1 MSEITVVA
9 TIHPKPGHADALIRE
24 MQANAANVH
33 NEAGCLHYTYH
44 RGIDDPEAIVVI
56 ERWAS
61 EAALQEHAAAPHMAA
76 FSARAEEH
84 RDAPADVVRYEMV
97 PIEGDPAKSHF

>member
-1 MSEITVVA
+1 MPEITVIA
-9 TIHPKPGHADALIRE
+9 TIHPKPGHADALIGE
-24 MQANAANVH
+24 MQANVANVH
-33 NEAGCLHYTYH
+33 DEPGCLHYTYH

-61 EAALQEHAAAPHMAA
+61 EEALMAHAAAPHMME
-76 FSARAEEH
+76 FSARAQVH
-84 RDAPADVVRYEMV
+84 RASPADVVRYVMV